1 MQFPV
6 GVINLGYEA
15 ATYLTKYPGRFLSL
29 HLADWPAAE
38 KKQIA
43 RGKGVVDGAKL
54 IAAARIGGVKN
65 YFVEINLDLMKAGI
79 PYLHELQA

>member
-6 GVINLGYEA
+6 GAINLGYEA

-43 RGKGVVDGAKL
+43 IGAGQEAGSSLCSIESPVAADPRFGSRGVRGSET
-54 IAAARIGGVKN
+54 GGRR
-65 YFVEINLDLMKAGI
+65 
-79 PYLHELQA
+79 